1 MFCVPGLGFANVP
14 GLGLCKKCPEY
25 ITVWCFFGGTPKNG
39 ETTAQPYLWQ
49 QLLILR
55 HRYE

>member
-1 MFCVPGLGFANVP
+1 MYLGWDSIKNVP
-14 GLGLCKKCPEY
+14 NIFRIG
-25 ITVWCFFGGTPKNG
+25 VFWGTPKNG
-39 ETTAQPYLWQ
+39 ETTGQPYLWQ